1 MLLYNYFFVLYTLR
15 YGLVHFLEIKTP
27 PNATVHGAPSSTRSL
42 SLPLPIILQCDLLS
56 CRNENHRLTKRREES
71 RSNMSPKDS
80 IFTNIQG
87 AYLMREGR
95 GSLRVK
101 PIPVSDPEVY
111 TGILN
116 IVPR

>member
-1 MLLYNYFFVLYTLR
+1 
-15 YGLVHFLEIKTP
+15 
-27 PNATVHGAPSSTRSL
+27 
-42 SLPLPIILQCDLLS
+42 
-56 CRNENHRLTKRREES
+56 
-71 RSNMSPKDS
+71 MSPKDS